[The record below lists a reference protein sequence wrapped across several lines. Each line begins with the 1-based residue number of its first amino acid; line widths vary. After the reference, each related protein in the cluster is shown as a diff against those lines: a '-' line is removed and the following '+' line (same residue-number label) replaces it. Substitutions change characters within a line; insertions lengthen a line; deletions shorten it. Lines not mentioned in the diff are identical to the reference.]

1 MRVCKD
7 CEPMPAHYI
16 EDFDFL
22 KLGFWGGGVTGMME
36 FLCLGWVS
44 RSLRYGSHKGLSP

>member
-22 KLGFWGGGVTGMME
+22 KLGFWGGGGHRHDGVSVP
-36 FLCLGWVS
+36 WV
-44 RSLRYGSHKGLSP
+44 GF